1 MNSLEIQEVVEDK
14 PNNEYESGASSG
26 DDSDEEENSLRK
38 LENNVQKQFL
48 LDFHPEI
55 KQINFEELD
64 ALCTIIRNKKGDI
77 IDKLH
82 KTLPYLTKYE
92 RARVLG
98 IRTKQIQRGSQIF
111 IETKDNIIDG
121 YIIACKELE
130 EKKIPFIIQRP
141 LPNGICEY
149 WKLSDLELI

>member
-1 MNSLEIQEVVEDK
+1 MLEAWK
-14 PNNEYESGASSG
+14 
-26 DDSDEEENSLRK
+26 
-38 LENNVQKQFL
+38 
-48 LDFHPEI
+48 
-55 KQINFEELD
+55 
-64 ALCTIIRNKKGDI
+64 
-77 IDKLH
+77 
-82 KTLPYLTKYE
+82 PYLTKYE
-92 RARVLG
+92 KARVLG

-111 IETKDNIIDG
+111 IETKGNIIDG